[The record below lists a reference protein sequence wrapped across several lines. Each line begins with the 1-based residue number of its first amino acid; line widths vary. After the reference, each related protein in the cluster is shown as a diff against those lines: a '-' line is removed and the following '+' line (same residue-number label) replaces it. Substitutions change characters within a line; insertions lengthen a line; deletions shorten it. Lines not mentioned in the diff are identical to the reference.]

1 MDNVI
6 AVVESQEKEMDTYSD
21 KLSIALDKLEDMENR
36 ARRGNLRI
44 RDLPEFMEDLTSSHS
59 ISPQI
64 SAASA
69 HTSSEKQRGSEEK
82 LEPVPPLFSLRS
94 CGCSGRLA
102 PVAMAPCARHGNRGK
117 GVQPGRPW
125 LHPLSSAPEWDKF
138 RLLALDAEQHGV
150 SCPGHLWM
158 MNRKLSGLYFFL
170 FKLSGFP
177 ASTKTVR
184 SPAGDERFSE
194 GELDPRSACSGT
206 RVVKEAALVTSY
218 SSKVTMT
225 AAAAPEDGNVSV
237 VVRVRP
243 PNTREEEGNQ
253 YPVVQV
259 VDHSILV
266 FDPDE
271 PETLGVFSGLRSLD
285 GNRRKGKDLKFIF
298 DHVFGEQS
306 RQQEVFEHTTKPIID
321 GVLNGYNCSVFA
333 YGATGAGKTHTML
346 GSAADP
352 GVMYLTMVEL
362 YQRIEAIK
370 EEKSCEVVISYL
382 EVYNEQIQDLLE
394 PKGSLAIR
402 EDPQKGVVV
411 QGLSFHQPKS
421 AEQLLQL
428 LANGNLNRT
437 QHPTDANAS
446 SSRSHAVFQIYV
458 KQQDRTASISQ
469 DMRVAKMCLI
479 DLAGSERASSTNAK
493 GERLREGAN
502 INRSLLALI
511 NVINALADAKSKKA
525 HIPYR
530 DSKLTRLL
538 KDSIGGNCRTV
549 MIAAISPSSLS
560 YDDTYNTLKYANR
573 AKEIKLSLK
582 SNVINLDCHIS
593 KYAAVC
599 EELKSEVAELKAKL
613 CFYEN
618 KESTLEQ
625 TDYLPLCDSL
635 EQRTSSS
642 VLHSSAHNRR
652 RITRNLLKGGGEQTC
667 SLAVNPRVY
676 PQDSRCWFSPVLEST
691 TPEAPG
697 GGALSLCAPVEQ
709 EFPNGMAERAL
720 IPSGGTHVGGLGE
733 VFVRSRPRFR
743 SRPTAISG
751 QQVGGKGD
759 HRALLEEESKL
770 ASIVSRSKGAD
781 SVCNSFEKESGEE
794 NSLSMLLASQNKST
808 DKLISALLCIVQKQ
822 YTILKL
828 ANLHTSEMDAEIQ
841 AVELLAIGSHNTP
854 DMSQDGSCSD
864 KEEKTEVIDT
874 NTSNSLKGEDSQ
886 LPSMEAT
893 KKRQPIKRC
902 RQEIL
907 PDISPTLRSPVI
919 PVKRRRQANTP
930 CKPEEGI
937 PSTPELHVK
946 RPRKSSIPS
955 RPNLRSAVNLF
966 SHKISDS
973 ALSHPS
979 KRFSLCTPKKVAKTA
994 PNLISQTVTKV
1005 RVPLGTSA
1013 LQNIAT
1019 LPALAVKDMNTT
1031 FDLSEEAWLMSG
1043 IDKTVTCG
1051 SSDYPGWE
1059 NVGVPQIDCTF
1070 VKSSEV
1076 PVFTTNG
1083 LSERVPNTASVNTS
1097 TKSYP
1102 HRRRRSMSSSSSR
1115 VGNGTASQSRIGRL
1129 QFSTAKKLQRPQTI
1143 TENISCSPRGQSTK
1157 KTGRVTLASGRS
1169 LGGAPVTRIMQLAA
1183 AKS

>member
-1 MDNVI
+1 
-6 AVVESQEKEMDTYSD
+6 
-21 KLSIALDKLEDMENR
+21 
-36 ARRGNLRI
+36 
-44 RDLPEFMEDLTSSHS
+44 
-59 ISPQI
+59 
-64 SAASA
+64 
-69 HTSSEKQRGSEEK
+69 
-82 LEPVPPLFSLRS
+82 
-94 CGCSGRLA
+94 
-102 PVAMAPCARHGNRGK
+102 
-117 GVQPGRPW
+117 
-125 LHPLSSAPEWDKF
+125 
-138 RLLALDAEQHGV
+138 
-150 SCPGHLWM
+150 
-158 MNRKLSGLYFFL
+158 
-170 FKLSGFP
+170 
-177 ASTKTVR
+177 
-184 SPAGDERFSE
+184 
-194 GELDPRSACSGT
+194 
-206 RVVKEAALVTSY
+206 
-218 SSKVTMT
+218 MT
-225 AAAAPEDGNVSV
+225 AAAAPEEGNVSV

-253 YPVVQV
+253 YSVVQV
-259 VDHSILV
+259 VDHNILI
-266 FDPDE
+266 FDPDDA
-271 PETLGVFSGLRSLD
+271 ETSNAFSGLRGHD

-298 DHVFGEQS
+298 DRVFGETS

-370 EEKSCEVVISYL
+370 EEKSCEVGISYL

-421 AEQLLQL
+421 AEQLLQM

-469 DMRVAKMCLI
+469 DIRIAKMSLI

-573 AKEIKLSLK
+573 AKDIKLSLK

-599 EELKSEVAELKAKL
+599 EELKAEVAELRAKL
-613 CFYEN
+613 QFYEN

-625 TDYLPLCDSL
+625 TDSLPLCDSP

-642 VLHSSAHNRR
+642 SLDKPLDTSSPEQGTKTHLHSLNR
-652 RITRNLLKGGGEQTC
+652 
-667 SLAVNPRVY
+667 
-676 PQDSRCWFSPVLEST
+676 
-691 TPEAPG
+691 
-697 GGALSLCAPVEQ
+697 LS
-709 EFPNGMAERAL
+709 
-720 IPSGGTHVGGLGE
+720 
-733 VFVRSRPRFR
+733 
-743 SRPTAISG
+743 SG
-751 QQVGGKGD
+751 QLNHKRRNREKEG
-759 HRALLEEESKL
+759 S
-770 ASIVSRSKGAD
+770 VS
-781 SVCNSFEKESGEE
+781 NSFERESGEE
-794 NSLSMLLASQNKST
+794 NSLSILFAPQNYST
-808 DKLISALLCIVQKQ
+808 NKLVGTLIHIVQKQ
-822 YTILKL
+822 YAILKL
-828 ANLHTSEMDAEIQ
+828 ANLTTPEMDAEVQ
-841 AVELLAIGSHNTP
+841 AVELLATGSHNTP
-854 DMSQDGSCSD
+854 NMSQDGSGSD
-864 KEEKTEVIDT
+864 KGEKTEVSEA
-874 NTSNSLKGEDSQ
+874 NTSKSLKGEDCQ
-886 LPSMEAT
+886 LPSMEDITDLQEEPITQAPPS
-893 KKRQPIKRC
+893 KKRKPLKRC
-902 RQEIL
+902 RRELL
-907 PDISPTLRSPVI
+907 PDISPSLRSPIV

-930 CKPEEGI
+930 CKAEEVI
-937 PSTPELHVK
+937 PSTPEVHVK

-966 SHKISDS
+966 SHKGTES
-973 ALSHPS
+973 AFSHPP

-994 PNLISQTVTKV
+994 LNPISQTVTKS

-1013 LQNIAT
+1013 LQNNAS
-1019 LPALAVKDMNTT
+1019 LLAPAVRDMNTT
-1031 FDLSEEAWLMSG
+1031 FDLSEEAWLMSE
-1043 IDKTVTCG
+1043 IDKTVTFG

-1059 NVGVPQIDCTF
+1059 NVGIPQIDCTF
-1070 VKSSEV
+1070 IKSSVV
-1076 PVFTTNG
+1076 PVFTTSG
-1083 LSERVPNTASVNTS
+1083 LSESVPNTASVSKS
-1097 TKSYP
+1097 TKAYSQ
-1102 HRRRRSMSSSSSR
+1102 RRRRSISSSSSR
-1115 VGNGTASQSRIGRL
+1115 VGSGTASQSRIGRL
-1129 QFSTAKKLQRPQTI
+1129 QLSTAKKRQCPPTI
-1143 TENISCSPRGQSTK
+1143 SENNPSSPRAQSTK
-1157 KTGRVTLASGRS
+1157 KTGRGTLLTYRS
-1169 LGGAPVTRIMQLAA
+1169 LGGAPVTQLMRLTAV
-1183 AKS
+1183 KS